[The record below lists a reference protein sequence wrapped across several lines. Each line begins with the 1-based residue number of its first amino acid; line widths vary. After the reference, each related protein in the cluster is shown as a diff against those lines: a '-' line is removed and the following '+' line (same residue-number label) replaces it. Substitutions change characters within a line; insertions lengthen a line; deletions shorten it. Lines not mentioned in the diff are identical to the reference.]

1 MWRAPWT
8 GWEIAWCS
16 TVRMGGWLPGWP
28 AWRSGSTNYTCNWPV
43 STYLGREDRPDVKI
57 HNFNTWAKHVVVPS
71 KAWQMWRLDKAQK
84 RQGRSLEDSDRAS
97 GDVHFSAQSS
107 KKLCCN
113 RCILKYDKMQ
123 AREGNLKNILS
134 FFLQV
139 NSGSGLAPEEGV
151 FKAPKEGNYYFQFH
165 GLVRKFS
172 KTIRAGGI
180 TDGTD

>member
-57 HNFNTWAKHVVVPS
+57 HNFKKMLLCQVKLGRCEDLIKPRKGRDGVWKILIELRGMFTSRHRAVRSSAAIDAFSNTTKCRQE
-71 KAWQMWRLDKAQK
+71 KGIWRIYQ
-84 RQGRSLEDSDRAS
+84 
-97 GDVHFSAQSS
+97 V
-107 KKLCCN
+107 
-113 RCILKYDKMQ
+113 
-123 AREGNLKNILS
+123 

-165 GLVRKFS
+165 GLVRKFN